1 MSPERPA
8 LRPHIEAL
16 PARIEVDGRLEPVYA
31 LRDPFKLAEGQV
43 VLSGGLVALAA
54 LFDGTRTLSEAIA
67 ELERRVGVAAPR
79 AEAEELVR
87 ALDQACLLE
96 GPRLAEVVAEFARAP
111 RRAPACIGSY
121 PGEPAELREFLE
133 AQYVREGG
141 PGAPPRPTPDAKPAP
156 VRALISPHI
165 DLHRGGHVYA
175 WCWREVAE
183 SCPAELFVVF
193 GTSHTGTA
201 PLDGVGG
208 PAPLYALTRKTFDT
222 PLGPVPTDVEVLE
235 RLLAAYDGPDDLFA
249 GELHHRAEH
258 SIEFQAVYLAHLFAG
273 RRPVRILPVLCGALD
288 GLQDAP
294 SRDERFSAF
303 HRALRAALA
312 PLPAERVAFVAGI
325 DLAHLG
331 AQFHEPPVEAEAL
344 ARVAEQDR
352 ETLRLALEERAPDA
366 VHADIARDGDPR
378 HICGHA
384 PLVALVHALEGA
396 PVRGE
401 LLRYDQWCD
410 GASSVTFAAAV
421 YRAEQDRGTAA

>member
-1 MSPERPA
+1 MIPERPA
-8 LRPHIEAL
+8 LRPHIEPL
-16 PARIEVDGRLEPVYA
+16 PAQVEVDGRLEQVYA
-31 LRDPFKLAEGQV
+31 LRDPFKLAEGQL
-43 VLSGGLVALAA
+43 VLPAGGLALAA
-54 LFDGTRTLSEAIA
+54 LLDGTRTVSEAIA
-67 ELERRVGVAAPR
+67 ELERRFGLTAPR
-79 AEAEELVR
+79 AEAEALVR
-87 ALDQACLLE
+87 ALDRACLLE
-96 GPRLAEVVAEFARAP
+96 GPRLAEVAAEFARAP

-121 PGEPAELREFLE
+121 PGEPAELRAFLE

-141 PGAPPRPTPDAKPAP
+141 PGAPPGAGPAAAP

-201 PLDGVGG
+201 PLVHTSA

-222 PLGPVPTDVEVLE
+222 PLGPVPTDVELLE
-235 RLLAAYDGPDDLFA
+235 RLLAAYDGPDDLLA

-273 RRPVRILPVLCGALD
+273 RRPVRILPVLCGPLGGPEAAPS
-288 GLQDAP
+288 QDA
-294 SRDERFSAF
+294 RFLAF

-312 PLPAERVAFVAGI
+312 PLPAEAVAFVAGI
-325 DLAHLG
+325 DLAHVG
-331 AQFHEPPVEAEAL
+331 AQFHEPPVEAAAL

-401 LLRYDQWCD
+401 LLRYDQWYD